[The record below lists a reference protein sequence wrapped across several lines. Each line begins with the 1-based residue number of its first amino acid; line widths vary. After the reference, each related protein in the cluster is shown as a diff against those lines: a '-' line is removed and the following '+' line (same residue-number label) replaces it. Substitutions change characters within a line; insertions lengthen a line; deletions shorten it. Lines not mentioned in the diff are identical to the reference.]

1 MLRTH
6 HRETVSIDE
15 LDAQE
20 RATLSQELFRLNQR
34 IFAGVELEEFE
45 RLVINPSARWTRIQ
59 IMRNGDGKA
68 VGYCAVHLF
77 DIVLSD
83 RAYAVFRAQAGIL
96 RTYRGEGATFAFGFR
111 EVIRYK
117 LLHPLERVYFFCTPI
132 HPSSFYMLSRHFRE
146 IYPTYR
152 TQTPPPRY
160 RP

>member
-6 HRETVSIDE
+6 HREIVSIDE
-15 LDAQE
+15 LNAQE

-34 IFAGVELEEFE
+34 IFAGVELDEFE

-59 IMRNGDGKA
+59 IIRNGDGEA

-96 RTYRGEGATFAFGFR
+96 RPYRGEGSTFAFGFR
-111 EVIRYK
+111 EAIRYK
-117 LLHPLERVYFFCTPI
+117 LLHPPRTGVFFL
-132 HPSSFYMLSRHFRE
+132 HPYPSIQLSSAVSTL
-146 IYPTYR
+146 P
-152 TQTPPPRY
+152 
-160 RP
+160 